1 MASMPDVHY
10 LTAEGLERIQ
20 KEFEELKGPRRQE
33 LSARLRAAIQQ
44 GDLSE
49 NADYIQAKEDQ
60 GFLEGRILE
69 LDAIL
74 RNVVIIDEKPRL
86 RVSVEIG
93 AHVTIQEDD
102 FPPETYHL
110 VGPKEANP
118 SQGKISHESP
128 IGRSLMGHRVGDE
141 VIVETPA
148 GHITLKITKIE

>member
-1 MASMPDVHY
+1 MADYHY
-10 LTAEGLERIQ
+10 LTADGLSRLK
-20 KEFEELKGPRRQE
+20 KELEELKGTRRQE

-49 NADYIQAKEDQ
+49 NADYIQAKEEQ

-69 LDAIL
+69 LEATL

-86 RVSVEIG
+86 RDAVDIG
-93 AHVTIQEDD
+93 AHITIQEED

-110 VGPKEANP
+110 VGPKEAAP
-118 SQGKISHESP
+118 DQGRISHESP
-128 IGRSLMGHRVGDE
+128 IGRALMGHRVGEE

-148 GHITLKITKIE
+148 GALHLKIIKIE